1 MSLNINHDRNIM
13 VNELKK
19 YFKREF
25 HDGLYNMPSGSIS
38 RLFDELN
45 ARPIMKKEIDLVAIR
60 GNSPE

>member
-19 YFKREF
+19 YFKSEF

-45 ARPIMKKEIDLVAIR
+45 ARPIMKKEIDLASIS
-60 GNSPE
+60 GDST